1 MPYHVP
7 IIINGVVMTVMSVS
21 SFTTSPVWLD
31 DMFRY
36 TCKMPV
42 SESV

>member
-1 MPYHVP
+1 
-7 IIINGVVMTVMSVS
+7 VS
-21 SFTTSPVWLD
+21 SFTTSPVWFD
-31 DMFRY
+31 DMLRY